1 MKTLNVFAELNEL
14 RKNWRD
20 WSVIFRAPT
29 PKFQNL
35 FMNMTKNQEFFFY
48 DIWAEYMTNLWKK
61 NNNDKWQKWR
71 VNLSNKLLI
80 TAVTMLIQSILWPR
94 KLWNEEFRSNLRVP
108 KFLS

>member
-35 FMNMTKNQEFFFY
+35 FMNMTKNQEFFFMTFGLN
-48 DIWAEYMTNLWKK
+48 IWQIYEKK
-61 NNNDKWQKWR
+61 TTTINDKND
-71 VNLSNKLLI
+71 VS
-80 TAVTMLIQSILWPR
+80 T
-94 KLWNEEFRSNLRVP
+94 
-108 KFLS
+108 

>member
-35 FMNMTKNQEFFFY
+35 FMNMTKNQEFFLWHLGWIY
-48 DIWAEYMTNLWKK
+48 DKFMKK
-61 NNNDKWQKWR
+61 KQQR
-71 VNLSNKLLI
+71 
-80 TAVTMLIQSILWPR
+80 
-94 KLWNEEFRSNLRVP
+94 
-108 KFLS
+108 

>member
-35 FMNMTKNQEFFFY
+35 FMNMTKNQEFFLWHLGWIY
-48 DIWAEYMTNLWKK
+48 DKFMKK
-61 NNNDKWQKWR
+61 TTTINDKND
-71 VNLSNKLLI
+71 VS
-80 TAVTMLIQSILWPR
+80 T
-94 KLWNEEFRSNLRVP
+94 
-108 KFLS
+108 